1 MAVADT
7 LPVMAAADGDDVM
20 ERREQVLA
28 ALAARAGERVS
39 GGALARRLGC
49 SRAAVHRH
57 VDALRAAG
65 FPIDATRAGYVLDPA
80 ADPVVPS
87 AVMPL
92 LAGPLAGPVTWTPEI
107 GSTND
112 DAAALARA
120 GAVEGT
126 VVGSDHQTA
135 GRGRRGRAWVDAPG
149 EALMY
154 SVILRPRVGPVDA
167 GLLPIVIAVG
177 LADALDACGVPDVEI
192 AWPNDILAGGGKV
205 AGILCEMSADQERV
219 AWAVAGMGVNVGPV
233 PEVTGA
239 RWTPGSLAA
248 LGVRPRRGDL
258 LVAALGAIGRRYEA
272 WLEHGSGGIRAAFGR
287 RDHLAGRAVT
297 VGTAAGE
304 VTGTGAGIDDLGRLV
319 VRVDGREM
327 PLASGEVTGVDRGA

>member
-1 MAVADT
+1 MAGNDQSRVA
-7 LPVMAAADGDDVM
+7 

-28 ALAARAGERVS
+28 ALAARPGERVS
-39 GGALARRLGC
+39 GGALARELGC

-65 FPIDATRAGYVLDPA
+65 VPIEATRAGYVLDPA
-80 ADPVVPS
+80 ADPVIPA

-112 DAAALARA
+112 EAAAMARM
-120 GAVEGT
+120 GAPEGT
-126 VVGSDHQTA
+126 VIGSDHQTA

-154 SVILRPRVGPVDA
+154 SVILRPRVSPVDA
-167 GLLPIVIAVG
+167 GLLPIVVALG
-177 LADALDACGVPDVEI
+177 LADGLETCGVVGAEI
-192 AWPNDILAGGGKV
+192 AWPNDVLAGGMKV

-248 LGVRPRRGDL
+248 LGMRPRRGDL
-258 LVAALGAIGRRYEA
+258 LVAALGAIGRRYGQ
-272 WLEHGSGGIRAAFGR
+272 WREHGPGGIRAAFGR
-287 RDHLAGRAVT
+287 RDHLAGRVVT
-297 VGTAAGE
+297 VGTAAGD
-304 VTGTGAGIDDLGRLV
+304 VVGTGCGIDDLGRLV
-319 VRVDGREM
+319 VQADGQEVA
-327 PLASGEVTGVDRGA
+327 LASGEVTGVDRGA

>member
-1 MAVADT
+1 
-7 LPVMAAADGDDVM
+7 MAAIDQGGAAA
-20 ERREQVLA
+20 RREQVLA
-28 ALAARAGERVS
+28 ALAARPGERVS

-57 VDALRAAG
+57 VDALRDAG
-65 FPIDATRAGYVLDPA
+65 FPIEATRAGYVLDPA

-92 LAGPLAGPVTWTPEI
+92 LSGPLAGPVTWTPEI

-112 DAAALARA
+112 DAAARARG

-154 SVILRPRVGPVDA
+154 SVVLRPRVSPVDA

-177 LADALDACGVPDVEI
+177 LADALEACGVPGVEI
-192 AWPNDILAGGGKV
+192 AWPNDILAGGAKV

-219 AWAVAGMGVNVGPV
+219 AWAVAGMGINVGPV
-233 PEVTGA
+233 PEVSGA

-272 WLEHGSGGIRAAFGR
+272 WLAHGPGGIRAAFGK
-287 RDHLAGRAVT
+287 RDHLAGRVVT
-297 VGTAAGE
+297 VGTAAGDI
-304 VTGTGAGIDDLGRLV
+304 VGVGCGIDDLGRLAV
-319 VRVDGREM
+319 KVDGDEVA
-327 PLASGEVTGVDRGA
+327 LASGEVTGVDRGA

>member
-1 MAVADT
+1 MARQENDEVA
-7 LPVMAAADGDDVM
+7 
-20 ERREQVLA
+20 ERRERILA

-39 GGALARRLGC
+39 GGALARELGC

-57 VDALRAAG
+57 VDALRASG
-65 FPIDATRAGYVLDPA
+65 VPIDATRAGYVLDPS

-92 LAGPLAGPVTWTPEI
+92 LSAPLAGPVTWTPEI

-112 DAAALARA
+112 EASGLARA
-120 GAVEGT
+120 GAPEGT
-126 VVGSDHQTA
+126 VIGSDHQTA

-154 SVILRPRVGPVDA
+154 SVILRPRVSPVDS
-167 GLLPIVIAVG
+167 GLLPIVVAVG
-177 LADALDACGVPDVEI
+177 LADALEACGVPDVEI

-219 AWAVAGMGVNVGPV
+219 AWAVAGMGINVGPV
-233 PEVTGA
+233 PEVSGA

-287 RDHLAGRAVT
+287 RDHLAGLSVT
-297 VGTAAGE
+297 VGTAAAD
-304 VTGTGAGIDDLGRLV
+304 VTGVGCGIDDLGRLV
-319 VRVDGREM
+319 VEREGEQIS
-327 PLASGEVTGVDRGA
+327 LASGEVTGVDRP

>member
-1 MAVADT
+1 
-7 LPVMAAADGDDVM
+7 MAAAEGDDVM
-20 ERREQVLA
+20 ERRERVLA
-28 ALAARAGERVS
+28 ALAAQAGERVS
-39 GGALARRLGC
+39 GGALARELGC

-65 FPIDATRAGYVLDPA
+65 VPIEATRAGYVLDPS
-80 ADPVVPS
+80 ADPVIPR

-92 LAGPLAGPVTWTPEI
+92 LSSPLAGPVTWTPEI

-112 DAAALARA
+112 EAARLARS
-120 GAVEGT
+120 GAAEG
-126 VVGSDHQTA
+126 VVIGSDHQTA

-154 SVILRPRVGPVDA
+154 SVILRPRVSPIDA

-192 AWPNDILAGGGKV
+192 AWPNDILAGGGNKV

-233 PEVTGA
+233 PEVAGA
-239 RWTPGSLAA
+239 RWTPGSLSA

-258 LVAALGAIGRRYEA
+258 LVAALAAIGRRYEA
-272 WLEHGSGGIRAAFGR
+272 WLEHGPGGIRAAFGR
-287 RDHLAGRAVT
+287 RDHLAGRVVT
-297 VGTAAGE
+297 VGTATGD
-304 VTGTGAGIDDLGRLV
+304 VTGVGCGIDDLGRLV
-319 VRVDGREM
+319 VQVDGREVA
-327 PLASGEVTGVDRGA
+327 LASGEVTGVDRGA